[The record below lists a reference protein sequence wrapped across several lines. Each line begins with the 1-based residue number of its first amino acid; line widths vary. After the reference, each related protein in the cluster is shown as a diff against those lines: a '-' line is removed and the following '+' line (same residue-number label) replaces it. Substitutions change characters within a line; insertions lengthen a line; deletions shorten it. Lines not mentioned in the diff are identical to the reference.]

1 MNISFRHVD
10 GGMRAAQRDESLFR
24 LKAPRDGM
32 DCRIIP
38 NVRCISEGDVPV
50 LDAVL
55 FVCQKIQGGCSSVRW
70 SCYAGGTRRYGEQWA
85 KDIADI
91 AACHKDRIV

>member
-1 MNISFRHVD
+1 MGLDKGHYITVSFYYNFLSNEVREQMVNISFRHVD

-32 DCRIIP
+32 DRRIIP

-55 FVCQKIQGGCSSVRW
+55 FCLPENPGW
-70 SCYAGGTRRYGEQWA
+70 M
-85 KDIADI
+85 
-91 AACHKDRIV
+91 